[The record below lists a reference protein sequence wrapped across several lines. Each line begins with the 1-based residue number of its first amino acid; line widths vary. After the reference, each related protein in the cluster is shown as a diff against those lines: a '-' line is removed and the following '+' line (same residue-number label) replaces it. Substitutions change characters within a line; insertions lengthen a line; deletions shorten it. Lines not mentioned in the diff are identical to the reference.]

1 MGRTDFTA
9 LDDRAYGARPA
20 AFTRNSQRT
29 RHPRLGHLRLVFY
42 PPSSPFGWFA
52 AAFGADQLSVPVW
65 AAGAILGAIGIHLP
79 LNLRR
84 GKSQSAFF
92 VTRRRFSTA
101 AF

>member
-1 MGRTDFTA
+1 MGEVTPLSFADLGR
-9 LDDRAYGARPA
+9 RARSA

-65 AAGAILGAIGIHLP
+65 AAGGNSVDIRYHLP
-79 LNLRR
+79 LSLRR

-92 VTRRRFSTA
+92 LVTR
-101 AF
+101 